1 MKIGIIDSGVEKTH
15 RRLKDIN
22 IVREVVFGNTNMEKQ
37 DPTDYC
43 GHGTAVTSI
52 ISQMTPSAEFYIA
65 KVFDRQLIT
74 EENRLVKAID
84 WCISNQVNIINLSLG
99 VQTENPGS
107 DLRNICLKAYEK
119 RIVIVSAAYYI
130 LSQPCYPAFFPYVF
144 GVTEG
149 RVASVSEF
157 GVLPDYPVE
166 FVAKG
171 DIHRIAHIH
180 NSFKFSSGT
189 SYACA
194 YFSGIV
200 ANYLLKQKERQTVDE
215 IKAGLV
221 SEANPK
227 IVSTQSKQFTTIP
240 YVIRN
245 DMDKV
250 AEKLL
255 SKNAFKK
262 DIGRMALFP
271 VSEKE
276 MNSFLDF
283 PTHCIA
289 SITKYI
295 DYPRNFSKKND
306 NQPVQDWMLND
317 KDFLDFD
324 TLVLGYFHEQ
334 LLYVN
339 QKYGYELLDRAL
351 LQQKNIYVFDDKL
364 KKYIGKKYPDFQGKV
379 WCPEITEPIM
389 QDILCFRD
397 LSKIKTPVIAV
408 VGTSNKQGKFT
419 TQLRLKKILQKAGYR
434 TAHLSTEPQSELLGA
449 DFTFPIGL
457 NSTVKIPLTA
467 WDVTVHALVK
477 AIARYV
483 NPHIIISGTQGWIV
497 PLNRSLFNAL
507 NMLHFLNGV
516 QPDGV
521 VCAINPNDTL
531 ETIHQNVQAVQSI
544 TKARL
549 LFYTITPWERTLH
562 QTNTGNKVMVKNL
575 LSGDELQKR
584 IAYYADMLQAPVF
597 NIKEEN
603 CDQQVVQ
610 IIENFFS

>member
-15 RRLKDIN
+15 RRLKNIN
-22 IVREVVFGNTNMEKQ
+22 IVKEIVFDNTDSAKQ
-37 DPTDYC
+37 DSTDYC

-52 ISQMTPSAEFYIA
+52 ISQMTPSAEFYIV
-65 KVFDRQLIT
+65 KIFDKQLIT
-74 EENRLVKAID
+74 EEKRLVKAID

-99 VQTENPGS
+99 VQTENPGN
-107 DLRNICLKAYEK
+107 DLRHVCLKAYEK
-119 RIVIVSAAYYI
+119 GIVIVSAAYYI
-130 LSQPCYPAFFPYVF
+130 LSKPCYPAFYPSVF

-149 RVASVSEF
+149 RVTSVSEF
-157 GVLPDYPVE
+157 GVLPDYPIE
-166 FVAKG
+166 FIAKG
-171 DIHRIAHIH
+171 DIHRIAHIN

-200 ANYLLKQKERQTVDE
+200 ANYLLKQNERKTVNE

-221 SEANPK
+221 SEAILNVVP
-227 IVSTQSKQFTTIP
+227 TQSKQLTAIP

-245 DMDKV
+245 DVDKV
-250 AEKLL
+250 ADKLL
-255 SKNAFKK
+255 NKSTLKK
-262 DIGRMALFP
+262 DAGRMALFP

-283 PTHCIA
+283 PEHSIA
-289 SITKYI
+289 PVVKWI
-295 DYPRNFSKKND
+295 DYPRSFSEKKGNRYI
-306 NQPVQDWMLND
+306 QDWMLNED
-317 KDFLDFD
+317 DFQAFD
-324 TLVLGYFHEQ
+324 SLVLGYFHEH

-339 QKYGYELLDRAL
+339 QKYGYELLERAL

-364 KKYIGKKYPDFQGKV
+364 KRYIGKKYPDFQGKV
-379 WCPEITEPIM
+379 YCPEITEAVM
-389 QDILCFRD
+389 EDILCFRD
-397 LSKIKTPVIAV
+397 LAKIKTPVIAV

-419 TQLRLKKILQKAGYR
+419 TQLRLKEILQKEGYR

-467 WDVTVHALVK
+467 WDLTVHALVK
-477 AIARYV
+477 AIAWYAK
-483 NPHIIISGTQGWIV
+483 PHIIISGTQGWIV

-507 NMLHFLNGV
+507 NMLHFLNGA

-521 VCAINPNDTL
+521 VCAINPNDTP
-531 ETIHQNVQAVQSI
+531 EVIRQNVQAVQSI
-544 TKARL
+544 TKASL

-562 QTNTGNKVMVKNL
+562 QTGTGNKVMVKNL
-575 LSGDELQKR
+575 LSADELQQR
-584 IAYYADMLQAPVF
+584 IAYYTDVLQTPVI
-597 NIKEEN
+597 NIKDKN
-603 CDQQVVQ
+603 CDKQVVQ
-610 IIENFFS
+610 AIENFFS